1 MRKEEYD
8 LKERKWFHPEI
19 GFFDLKIVRV
29 TIIVITCTSIAI
41 SLLIIFNSDL
51 KMNLSYIGWNN
62 FITFFKVP
70 LGILAILIPL
80 GAIYATHHRSIQT
93 LEQMKQTRMQLKMTA
108 SQNEFS
114 NYYKHLEEFEKYCRE
129 HCDKNVY
136 QHRRSLYQLSF
147 PNSRESH
154 YSANKEL
161 VESVDHLIF
170 ELACDVN
177 DHWLDRD
184 LTENITL
191 QTEGLL
197 AIIPTGRNL
206 ELLYQYK
213 DVSESLYNREN
224 LATKNMVTFH
234 VSCCFLHLMMRDVI
248 DACNFDTEFFAPIFL
263 RSLLLDENPWRLFE
277 ETSREEG
284 DVIKSLNKIRLFDE
298 AFETINKDELFLCIS
313 EEDFNQKQ
321 KIKIKKA
328 INLNALNK
336 SALQDK
342 ERQASVAH

>member
-1 MRKEEYD
+1 MRKEECD
-8 LKERKWFHPEI
+8 LNERKWFHPEI
-19 GFFDLKIVRV
+19 GFFDLKIVRA
-29 TIIVITCTSIAI
+29 TIIVITCASIVI

-154 YSANKEL
+154 YSANKEFI
-161 VESVDHLIF
+161 ESVDHLIF
-170 ELACDVN
+170 ELACTVN
-177 DHWLDRD
+177 DHWLDSD
-184 LTENITL
+184 LNENITL
-191 QTEGLL
+191 HTEALL
-197 AIIPTGRNL
+197 AITPTGRNL

-224 LATKNMVTFH
+224 LATTNMLTFH

-248 DACNFDTEFFAPIFL
+248 DACSFDTEFFAPIFL